1 MGTQAPLT
9 AVCPPRAP
17 LPWGFLAHWSWDLPA
32 GLTGTWRPPHLVTSS
47 PTAWPLEGVSGPDLR
62 WTEGPGCCRQRG
74 WGVRLPGELT
84 QGLSGAEF
92 LDLWGLGL
100 LGWAP
105 GRLDRGL
112 THCFQGGAPTP
123 FDRNY
128 GTKLGVK
135 ALLWM
140 SEKLQAVYRNGAWG
154 TARPDL
160 ALCRGPGVGLQLC
173 LCPQGGCS
181 PTPLTRPA

>member
-1 MGTQAPLT
+1 MGSRSPVT

-17 LPWGFLAHWSWDLPA
+17 SPGGSL
-32 GLTGTWRPPHLVTSS
+32 LTGHGTCLLDAQAPRGPPRLVTGS
-47 PTAWPLEGVSGPDLR
+47 PL
-62 WTEGPGCCRQRG
+62 PGLWKWFLGQICGGERARG
-74 WGVRLPGELT
+74 WGVRSCSEGSPTVSAGRVV
-84 QGLSGAEF
+84 GLVGA
-92 LDLWGLGL
+92 GPPRLGPRQA
-100 LGWAP
+100 G
-105 GRLDRGL
+105 RGL

-140 SEKLQAVYRNGAWG
+140 SEKLRAVYRNGRWG
-154 TARPDL
+154 TARP
-160 ALCRGPGVGLQLC
+160 ALPSAGPGVGLQLS

-181 PTPLTRPA
+181 PTPPTRPA